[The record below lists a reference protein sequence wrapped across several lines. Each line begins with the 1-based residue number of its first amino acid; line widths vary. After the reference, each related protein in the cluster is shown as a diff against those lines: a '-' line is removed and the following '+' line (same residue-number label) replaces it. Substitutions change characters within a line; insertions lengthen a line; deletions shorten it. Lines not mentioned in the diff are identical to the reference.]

1 MICHLSFQTA
11 VVWSTLLFGFVQPKK
26 CHRDCRKLGN
36 CNLDTGECQCPF
48 GREGA
53 ACEIDHLSACRPDP
67 EGPAY
72 CEHVMLKPCQC
83 YRQCK
88 AYTCNT
94 DEGHCHPNFDL
105 LRRDGLHT
113 CYERPALGDAQVADQ
128 PAEEE
133 PDVLYYR
140 GFEKDAKQNLTYKE
154 AQITNRFAEK
164 NLASLPLSQCS
175 EQCHKRGACVTDIS
189 DPNYQPYCRCMYGS
203 EGASCEVTRS
213 DSCPNKCSGRGECK
227 EFFCH
232 CKPPY
237 WGMACERST
246 PHAPD
251 PEAILN
257 PADFRIYMYDLP
269 TSIAYQPSYWAGW
282 AAHDPIYMVGFYHFF
297 DNFISSSVR
306 TENPDEAH
314 MFFVPGFFYAHSG
327 NVGSPDPAATHTL
340 RHIKATYPYWNRAGG
355 RDHFLFTTG
364 DRASCYLQYNESKS
378 VIKLSHFGYY
388 DRKTMDHSMV
398 LPSINAV
405 TQTPDWGCFHPIRD
419 VVVPPFGLGLAEDA
433 IDTYLSDPKSL
444 PARGKLLFFAGGIR
458 ANDPEYAGGTRLIL
472 HQWVQ
477 KWNDPEITSVE
488 GFVDDYSILLRS
500 HKFCLA
506 PYGHGWGI
514 RLLSAMANG
523 CIPLIIQEHVFQP
536 LEDVLPYEEFSV
548 RLNNNDIPKIPEIL
562 RAITPDQLILLQKGV
577 KTYWPAFIWHLNND
591 KIEPMA
597 MAFEYTIMALR
608 RRYMNSKSMYYGLHQ
623 PDLF

>member
-1 MICHLSFQTA
+1 MKLTALALFACCTFNASFAKECH
-11 VVWSTLLFGFVQPKK
+11 P
-26 CHRDCRKLGN
+26 DCTQIGN
-36 CNLDTGECQCPF
+36 CNIETGECQCPF

-94 DEGHCHPNFDL
+94 DEGHCHPAFRLNNEN
-105 LRRDGLHT
+105 T

-140 GFEKDAKQNLTYKE
+140 GFEKDAQQNLTYKE

-269 TSIAYQPSYWAGW
+269 TSIAYQPSKWAGW
-282 AAHDPIYMVGFYHFF
+282 ASHDHMYMVGYYEFF
-297 DNFISSSVR
+297 ETFLSSPVR

-314 MFFVPGFFYAHSG
+314 LFYVPAFVYQHSD
-327 NVGSPDPAATHTL
+327 NTGSPDPAAAHIL
-340 RHIKATYPYWNRAGG
+340 RYVKNNFPFWNRTGG
-355 RDHFLFTTG
+355 RDHFFLTTG
-364 DRASCYLQYNESKS
+364 DRASCYLNFNESKS
-378 VIKLSHFGYY
+378 AIKVTHFGYY
-388 DRKTMDHSMV
+388 DRGTEKSPMV
-398 LPSINAV
+398 IASVQRNN
-405 TQTPDWGCFHPIRD
+405 PDWGCYHPLRD
-419 VVVPPFGLGLAEDA
+419 VVIPCLQRHVAKFAK
-433 IDTYLSDPKSL
+433 DTYFNATVL
-444 PARGKLLFFAGGIR
+444 PPRDKLFFFAGGNR
-458 ANDPEYAGGTRLIL
+458 PDDKEYSGYARQLVYEGLKNGTTLISWSSNGGMRT
-472 HQWVQ
+472 
-477 KWNDPEITSVE
+477 
-488 GFVDDYSILLRS
+488 
-500 HKFCLA
+500 
-506 PYGHGWGI
+506 
-514 RLLSAMANG
+514 M
-523 CIPLIIQEHVFQP
+523 IQ
-536 LEDVLPYEEFSV
+536 
-548 RLNNNDIPKIPEIL
+548 
-562 RAITPDQLILLQKGV
+562 
-577 KTYWPAFIWHLNND
+577 
-591 KIEPMA
+591 
-597 MAFEYTIMALR
+597 
-608 RRYMNSKSMYYGLHQ
+608 MNTMST
-623 PDLF
+623 